1 MTKIK
6 KNTLV
11 VENENVVV
19 ITETK
24 VVSTNFKVSVKNGA
38 NLVSFEVKNV
48 ECEGREAI
56 EFLSSE
62 ILLELQN
69 LNNTNVKLK
78 TLGYKGNF
86 FKFTLGRKCILSI
99 EATTEN
105 ENFIFVKSLEF
116 SFGKL
121 EQLSDPDK
129 GLQIILGATVNR
141 NNNNVQIC

>member
-1 MTKIK
+1 MNNSFKI
-6 KNTLV
+6 T
-11 VENENVVV
+11 
-19 ITETK
+19 
-24 VVSTNFKVSVKNGA
+24 VKNGA
-38 NLVSFEVKNV
+38 NVISFEVKNV
-48 ECEGREAI
+48 ECEGKEAI

-99 EATTEN
+99 EASTEN
-105 ENFIFVKSLEF
+105 ENFTFVKSLEF

-121 EQLSDPDK
+121 EQLGDPEQ
-129 GLQIILGATVNR
+129 GLRVILGATVNR

>member
-1 MTKIK
+1 MKNSFKI
-6 KNTLV
+6 
-11 VENENVVV
+11 
-19 ITETK
+19 
-24 VVSTNFKVSVKNGA
+24 SVKNGV
-38 NLVSFEVKNV
+38 NLISFEIKNV
-48 ECEGREAI
+48 ECEGKKAI

-62 ILLELQN
+62 ILLELKN
-69 LNNTNVKLK
+69 LNDTNVKLK

-99 EATTEN
+99 EASTETEN
-105 ENFIFVKSLEF
+105 FTFVKSLEF

-121 EQLSDPDK
+121 EQLSDPEQ

>member
-1 MTKIK
+1 MNNSFKI
-6 KNTLV
+6 
-11 VENENVVV
+11 
-19 ITETK
+19 
-24 VVSTNFKVSVKNGA
+24 SVKNGS
-38 NLVSFEVKNV
+38 NLISFEVKNV
-48 ECEGREAI
+48 ECEGKEAI

-99 EATTEN
+99 EASIEN
-105 ENFIFVKSLEF
+105 ENFTFVKSLEF

-121 EQLSDPDK
+121 EQLSDPER
-129 GLQIILGATVNR
+129 GLIIILGATVNR

>member
-1 MTKIK
+1 MNNSFKI
-6 KNTLV
+6 T
-11 VENENVVV
+11 
-19 ITETK
+19 
-24 VVSTNFKVSVKNGA
+24 VKNGL
-38 NLVSFEVKNV
+38 NVISFEVKNV
-48 ECEGREAI
+48 KYEGKEAI
-56 EFLSSE
+56 QFLSSE

-69 LNNTNVKLK
+69 LNDTNVKLK

-99 EATTEN
+99 EANTETEN
-105 ENFIFVKSLEF
+105 FTFVKSLEF

-121 EQLSDPDK
+121 EQLSDPEK

>member
-1 MTKIK
+1 MNKSFRI
-6 KNTLV
+6 
-11 VENENVVV
+11 
-19 ITETK
+19 
-24 VVSTNFKVSVKNGA
+24 SVKNGA
-38 NLVSFEVKNV
+38 NLISFEVKNV

-69 LNNTNVKLK
+69 LNDTNVKLK

-99 EATTEN
+99 EASTETEN
-105 ENFIFVKSLEF
+105 FTFVKSMEF

-121 EQLSDPDK
+121 EQLSDPEQ

>member
-1 MTKIK
+1 MNNSFKI
-6 KNTLV
+6 
-11 VENENVVV
+11 
-19 ITETK
+19 
-24 VVSTNFKVSVKNGA
+24 SVKNGA
-38 NLVSFEVKNV
+38 NLISFEVKNV
-48 ECEGREAI
+48 QCEGKEAI
-56 EFLSSE
+56 EFLSGE

-69 LNNTNVKLK
+69 LNDTNVKLK

-99 EATTEN
+99 EAITETEN
-105 ENFIFVKSLEF
+105 FTFVKSLEF

-121 EQLSDPDK
+121 ELLSDPEK

>member
-1 MTKIK
+1 MNNSFKI
-6 KNTLV
+6 T
-11 VENENVVV
+11 
-19 ITETK
+19 
-24 VVSTNFKVSVKNGA
+24 VKNGS
-38 NLVSFEVKNV
+38 NVISFEVKNV
-48 ECEGREAI
+48 EFEGKEAI

-105 ENFIFVKSLEF
+105 ENFTFVKSLEF

-121 EQLSDPDK
+121 EQLSNPEA
-129 GLQIILGATVNR
+129 GLIVILGATVNR